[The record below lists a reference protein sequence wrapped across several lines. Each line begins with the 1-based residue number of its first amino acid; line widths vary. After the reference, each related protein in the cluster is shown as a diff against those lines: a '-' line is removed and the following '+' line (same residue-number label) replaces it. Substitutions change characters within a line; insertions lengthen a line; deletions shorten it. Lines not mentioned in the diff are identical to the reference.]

1 MPPEPTAASSP
12 AITET
17 AADPGRRGHY
27 AEFYGEAPTPPGRY
41 GLVLGNC
48 QAESLRIVLDSEE
61 ASWIRVPPVFEL
73 TADDLPHLRR
83 LLAGAA
89 HVVAQPIRDDY
100 RGLPIGTAQLR
111 ALAPRAAFATV
122 PSIRFAG
129 LHPAHLILR
138 DPGFVHGDPPLVPYH
153 DLRVLAEAVGA
164 EGVPD
169 RPSTGAVRAI
179 AELSRE
185 ELRLREQRA
194 STDVLVSDLF
204 DAPAFGMM
212 RTINHPGNPVLLETG
227 TRLLRALGLPG
238 EVRDPGR
245 PLLASIQA
253 PREAAVIEALGL
265 DARPVDH
272 WSLEGR
278 ALSVEEVREAHL
290 AWYAERPD
298 LVEYAWLRA
307 RPTVELWH
315 GAAA

>member
-129 LHPAHLILR
+129 LHPSHLILR

-153 DLRVLAEAVGA
+153 DLRVLAEAVGT

-169 RPSTGAVRAI
+169 RPSAGAVRAI

-194 STDVLVSDLF
+194 RTDVIVSDLF
-204 DAPAFGMM
+204 DAPAFERM
-212 RTINHPGNPVLLETG
+212 RTINHPGNPVLVETG

-238 EVRDPGR
+238 EARDPGR
-245 PLLASIQA
+245 PLLASIEA
-253 PREAAVIEALGL
+253 PREAAVIEALGI
-265 DARPVDH
+265 DAQPVDH
-272 WSLEGR
+272 WTVEGR
-278 ALSVEEVREAHL
+278 ALSIAEVREAHL
-290 AWYAERPD
+290 AWYADRPD

-307 RPTVELWH
+307 RPTVELWQ

>member
-1 MPPEPTAASSP
+1 MPPEPTTASSS
-12 AITET
+12 AIAAT
-17 AADPGRRGHY
+17 ADDPGRRSHY
-27 AEFYGEAPTPPGRY
+27 AEFYGDAPTPAEPY

-48 QAESLRIVLDSEE
+48 QAESLRIVLDSEG
-61 ASWIRVPPVFEL
+61 ASWIRVPAVFEL

-89 HVVAQPIRDDY
+89 FVVSQPIRDGY
-100 RGLPIGTAQLR
+100 RDLPIGTAQLR
-111 ALAPRAAFATV
+111 EAAPRAVFATV

-164 EGVPD
+164 EGLPA
-169 RPSTGAVRAI
+169 RPSAATVRAI

-185 ELRLREQRA
+185 ELRAREERA
-194 STDVLVSDLF
+194 RTDVIVSDLF
-204 DAPAFGMM
+204 DAPAFDLM
-212 RTINHPGNPVLLETG
+212 RTINHPGNPVLRETG

-238 EVRDPGR
+238 EARDPGR
-245 PLLASIQA
+245 PLLASVEA
-253 PREAAVIEALGL
+253 PREAAVIEVFGI
-265 DARPVDH
+265 DAEPVEH
-272 WSLEGR
+272 WTVEGR
-278 ALSVEEVREAHL
+278 ALGVAEVREAHL

-315 GAAA
+315 GVS